1 MKGNTDGGAN
11 GGAIA
16 LLTGQTVAV
25 PLETEA
31 TMAGAVLP
39 ASHARVRKLLP
50 PGLAP
55 IRVAPGRAAVAFLCV
70 EYRWIGDGAIE
81 PYDEFGVV
89 VPARGPTA
97 RPGRGVRGLLSEFLG
112 GIGGYVRYLPV
123 TTDAGR
129 ALGVEGW
136 GYPKEVARISFE
148 DAGSRRRTTV
158 AIGGDRLLT
167 LGIDRPRPAFDLSVG
182 ASSYTFAG
190 GLLRRQPLSFDGEV
204 GVRPLDGRA
213 SCSFGDHPR
222 ARRLRA
228 LELGRRALVVF
239 HATGEFVVGP
249 GRAVGETA

>member
-1 MKGNTDGGAN
+1 MKGNTDGSAN

-16 LLTGQTVAV
+16 LSTGQTVAV

-55 IRVAPGRAAVAFLCV
+55 IRVVPGRAAVAFLCV
-70 EYRWIGDGAIE
+70 EYRRIGDGAIE

-97 RPGRGVRGLLSEFLG
+97 RPGRGVRGLLSEFFG

-148 DAGSRRRTTV
+148 DVGSRRRTTV
-158 AIGGDRLLT
+158 AVGDDRLLT
-167 LGIDRPRPAFDLSVG
+167 LRIDRPRPAFD
-182 ASSYTFAG
+182 
-190 GLLRRQPLSFDGEV
+190 GEI
-204 GVRPLDGRA
+204 GVRPLDGRT
-213 SCSFGDHPR
+213 SCSLGDHPR